1 MFPKMRGMEFV
12 VIKPTDKKADPEAA
26 FKKALKMLGR
36 PHASQVFRT
45 SDMPGNVKGAAG
57 KIERQI
63 GVLNFEQRDNGR
75 YGSRMW
81 TLVKAEDDFAD
92 LEPSVDTTFLYVP
105 LMNKT
110 IVGENH
116 SYSAEGFVET
126 YKDVV
131 QELCGFNLTDHL
143 YGVLKTSTKAIQEK
157 TDWKNFFDYI
167 EAKFDKLDWNKLRN
181 AALLVENR
189 SQIIDLVDFTNV
201 SVKALENYVA
211 VSPNTSFGQ
220 LATMYLECR
229 DAKKNDA
236 AMRTAVSRFNNILAS
251 MRKLFP
257 KKNFDKYSLDSNE
270 VAVEKLVDKIKTKYP
285 MLSVVKL
292 GNDYYNRIGKD
303 KWQLMIDYVKMIDNR

>member
-1 MFPKMRGMEFV
+1 M
-12 VIKPTDKKADPEAA
+12 
-26 FKKALKMLGR
+26 
-36 PHASQVFRT
+36 
-45 SDMPGNVKGAAG
+45 
-57 KIERQI
+57 
-63 GVLNFEQRDNGR
+63 
-75 YGSRMW
+75 
-81 TLVKAEDDFAD
+81 
-92 LEPSVDTTFLYVP
+92 
-105 LMNKT
+105 
-110 IVGENH
+110 
-116 SYSAEGFVET
+116 
-126 YKDVV
+126 
-131 QELCGFNLTDHL
+131 
-143 YGVLKTSTKAIQEK
+143 
-157 TDWKNFFDYI
+157 
-167 EAKFDKLDWNKLRN
+167 
-181 AALLVENR
+181 
-189 SQIIDLVDFTNV
+189 VDFTNV

-270 VAVEKLVDKIKTKYP
+270 VAVEKLVDKMKTKYP